1 MAAGRGGYGRIVPRR
16 GRVEG
21 GLEREL
27 ADRRD
32 IGAAER
38 SALRAQARAVDVAER
53 AHDSDAVTRANA
65 CYLDLRTAAGLSSA
79 GARPV
84 DVGEQLL
91 AEIMRPGAGSFDTP
105 NT

>member
-1 MAAGRGGYGRIVPRR
+1 MPRR
-16 GRVEG
+16 GRVEN

-27 ADRRD
+27 IERRD
-32 IGAAER
+32 IGPAER
-38 SALRAQARAVDVAER
+38 SALRAQARAIDVADA
-53 AHDSDAVTRANA
+53 AHDSDAVTRASA
-65 CYLDLRTAAGLSSA
+65 VYLDLRTAAGLTSA

-91 AEIMRPGAGSFDTP
+91 ADIMRPGPGSFDAP